1 MALAVA
7 LVLLVLG
14 SVLFHFLSPWYFTPL
29 ASNWGLIDLTVNITF
44 VITGIVFVATNL
56 FIAYCIFRYRYKKVD
71 PALSTENGHK
81 ADYNPENT
89 RLEWWLTIITSV
101 GVIAMLAPGLVVWAE
116 FITVPDEASEFEAV
130 GQQWHWSF
138 RFPGEDGELGNVDI
152 RHITKDNTFGM
163 DPEDPV
169 GQDDILIESPI
180 VHLPVNQPVR
190 AWLRSKDVLH
200 DFAVPQFRT
209 KMDLVPGHVTYTW
222 FTPTIVG
229 EYEILCEELC
239 GLAHFAMRG
248 RIVVDEQADFE
259 AWLDEQPTYAMLSQT
274 EPDLGLGQ
282 ASFALCAA
290 CHGQQGQ
297 GMQIL
302 NAPRIAGLDTRY
314 VERQLRYYRDG
325 IRGAHELDTAG
336 ALMRPILIALA
347 GDDAIKNVAAYIE
360 TMPAEPQPITVLGD
374 IERGEDLYINCAV
387 CHGAEGQGIWAL
399 NAPALAGQSDWYLV
413 TQLKNFKDEIRG
425 AHRLDLYGDQMMMMA
440 DILSDDQDIDNV
452 VAYLN
457 TFR

>member
-1 MALAVA
+1 
-7 LVLLVLG
+7 
-14 SVLFHFLSPWYFTPL
+14 
-29 ASNWGLIDLTVNITF
+29 
-44 VITGIVFVATNL
+44 
-56 FIAYCIFRYRYKKVD
+56 
-71 PALSTENGHK
+71 
-81 ADYNPENT
+81 
-89 RLEWWLTIITSV
+89 
-101 GVIAMLAPGLVVWAE
+101 
-116 FITVPDEASEFEAV
+116 
-130 GQQWHWSF
+130 
-138 RFPGEDGELGNVDI
+138 
-152 RHITKDNTFGM
+152 
-163 DPEDPV
+163 
-169 GQDDILIESPI
+169 
-180 VHLPVNQPVR
+180 
-190 AWLRSKDVLH
+190 
-200 DFAVPQFRT
+200 
-209 KMDLVPGHVTYTW
+209 
-222 FTPTIVG
+222 
-229 EYEILCEELC
+229 
-239 GLAHFAMRG
+239 
-248 RIVVDEQADFE
+248 
-259 AWLDEQPTYAMLSQT
+259 
-274 EPDLGLGQ
+274 
-282 ASFALCAA
+282 
-290 CHGQQGQ
+290 
-297 GMQIL
+297 MQIL

-374 IERGEDLYINCAV
+374 IERGEALYINCAV

>member
-7 LVLLVLG
+7 LILLVLG
-14 SVLFHFLSPWYFTPL
+14 SILFHFLSPWYFTPL
-29 ASNWGLIDLTVNITF
+29 ASNWGLIDLTVDITF
-44 VITGIVFVATNL
+44 VVTGIVFVATNL
-56 FIAYCIFRYRYKKVD
+56 FIAYCILRYRHRKID
-71 PALSTENGHK
+71 PDLAIKNGHK
-81 ADYNPENT
+81 AHYNPENT
-89 RLEWWLTIITSV
+89 KLEWWLTIITSI

-116 FITVPDEASEFEAV
+116 FVTVPDEASEFEAV

-138 RFPGEDGELGNVDI
+138 RFPGEDGELGNVGI
-152 RHITKDNTFGM
+152 RHITKDNAFGM
-163 DPEDPV
+163 DPEDPA
-169 GQDDILIESPI
+169 GQDDILIASPI

-190 AWLRSKDVLH
+190 VWLRSKDVLH

-222 FTPTIVG
+222 FTPTVVG

-248 RIVVDEQADFE
+248 RVIIDEQADFE
-259 AWLDEQPTYAMLSQT
+259 AWLDEQPTYAALSQS

-302 NAPRIAGLDTRY
+302 NAPRIAGLDARY
-314 VERQLRYYRDG
+314 VERQLHYYRDG
-325 IRGAHELDTAG
+325 IRGTHELDTAG
-336 ALMRPILIALA
+336 ALMRPILVALPD
-347 GDDAIKNVAAYIE
+347 DDAIKNVAAYIE
-360 TMPAEPQPITVLGD
+360 TMPPEPQPTTILGN
-374 IERGEDLYINCAV
+374 IERGRDLYANCAV

-399 NAPALAGQSDWYLV
+399 NAPALAGQNDWYLV
-413 TQLKNFKDEIRG
+413 TQLKNFRDEIRG
-425 AHRLDLYGDQMMMMA
+425 AHRMDLYGDQMMMMA
-440 DILSDDQDIDNV
+440 DILPDDQDIDDV

-457 TFR
+457 TLR